1 DSKYLFHFEKQEDG
15 TYIITT
21 PRSNYL
27 SNSGGEFSI
36 WDEVYGNGSK
46 QTHWGIYGEKGNYF
60 LSPVET
66 SGLIIYK
73 ELNDYYEKA
82 VLRMFDNPD
91 LDYLTGSLSI
101 RQPGLLQ
108 DTGTEHDNGHYYTEW
123 QFNGR
128 MARTHTHTCTLD
140 HYTETL
146 PCEFDEGVV
155 DGKVTTYTCRICGG
169 WYNEVSVDGEGIT
182 RVAGETRFG
191 TAMAVANTF
200 RDNQKLDSLD
210 TVILACSSNFADA
223 LAGSYLAVVRNAPI
237 LLTNTGKAAE
247 INAYVS
253 KVLKKG
259 GRVYVLGGPAAVPES
274 CLKGLEGFEIKR
286 LAGENRYETNL
297 AILNEAG
304 VDTDVI
310 LVGTGR
316 NFADS
321 LSASATGLPLV
332 LVNDRLN
339 MDHYYFLNDNRS
351 KTFVILGGTGAVNS
365 EIEEIITSWVSKCER
380 VAGETRYE
388 TSKLIAERFFPE
400 ATGAVIAY
408 AGDFPDGLCGGP
420 LSFQIGA
427 PLLLTAEGKDTEAR
441 HFMRDHG
448 IKDGY
453 VLGGTAR
460 LTDELVRKV
469 FYLGEEDPIKTVT
482 E

>member
-1 DSKYLFHFEKQEDG
+1 
-15 TYIITT
+15 
-21 PRSNYL
+21 
-27 SNSGGEFSI
+27 
-36 WDEVYGNGSK
+36 
-46 QTHWGIYGEKGNYF
+46 
-60 LSPVET
+60 
-66 SGLIIYK
+66 
-73 ELNDYYEKA
+73 
-82 VLRMFDNPD
+82 
-91 LDYLTGSLSI
+91 
-101 RQPGLLQ
+101 
-108 DTGTEHDNGHYYTEW
+108 
-123 QFNGR
+123 
-128 MARTHTHTCTLD
+128 
-140 HYTETL
+140 
-146 PCEFDEGVV
+146 
-155 DGKVTTYTCRICGG
+155 
-169 WYNEVSVDGEGIT
+169 
-182 RVAGETRFG
+182 
-191 TAMAVANTF
+191 
-200 RDNQKLDSLD
+200 
-210 TVILACSSNFADA
+210 
-223 LAGSYLAVVRNAPI
+223 
-237 LLTNTGKAAE
+237 
-247 INAYVS
+247 
-253 KVLKKG
+253 
-259 GRVYVLGGPAAVPES
+259 
-274 CLKGLEGFEIKR
+274 
-286 LAGENRYETNL
+286 
-297 AILNEAG
+297 
-304 VDTDVI
+304 
-310 LVGTGR
+310 R